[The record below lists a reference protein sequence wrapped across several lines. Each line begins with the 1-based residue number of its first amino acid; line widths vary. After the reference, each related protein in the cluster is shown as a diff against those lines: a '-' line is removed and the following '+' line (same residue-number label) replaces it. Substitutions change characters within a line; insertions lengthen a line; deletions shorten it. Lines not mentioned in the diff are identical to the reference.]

1 MEVEIKVNPLFVK
14 FLILK
19 MLVGSLLAIGPAPEF
34 AYLGMN
40 SKDFSNSF
48 TYKLRLVQNTRCA

>member
-1 MEVEIKVNPLFVK
+1 MEVEIKVNPLVK

-34 AYLGMN
+34 AYLGDEF
-40 SKDFSNSF
+40 K
-48 TYKLRLVQNTRCA
+48 RLQQILHLQAAFRAK